1 MNSNKVNEMS
11 ILKTQ
16 IKKSR
21 VNMIII
27 LLFIISSLS
36 IFGKTLVVLNDEFDS
51 DPRNI
56 LKKSQSKIISLEN
69 ISYQAKSFGIGAN
82 SNWPHYEGTISVKK
96 VHFSPNIPALLS
108 IKGKGFIPGNEKP
121 KYFEAV
127 FDGKSVRWR
136 NNENKTITER
146 NFTPNNLSAKDWA
159 EIVGHLGRPFSFLIL
174 WPLIDNQPYM
184 RELTAD
190 LIEFEGSIAV
200 ESELCHILY
209 FEKKDTLRNRT
220 RQWRWFI
227 SKNDWLPRKYES
239 VNYIDKRVSGIQTI
253 ISELFIEQEAKSD
266 FNIKIPSGF
275 KIVQY
280 ESSKK
285 SKNSV
290 EPESKLAVGDMAPD
304 WKAKDSNGNLI
315 SLKDFRGKTVLL
327 DFWALWCTPCKKSMP
342 NIQKLY
348 DKYKDSA
355 FAVVGIHCFPQ
366 PGIGKPMDYIK
377 RMDYTYLQIPDG
389 HEIAELYNV
398 ELLPTYFV
406 IDPEGKI
413 QIIQKGNFE
422 AIESELRN
430 LLSDKKTRSDY
441 SKIMY
446 QLIQDNK
453 FPELEKK
460 ISEFRKQFK
469 PAPDYRQHLYFET
482 LKLAEFYL
490 SSEDHENVVKVVMDE
505 ISTLPFDAPYPSFFL
520 LQYFTNSFLKI
531 YSKAEFCEILD
542 GIKNGLEKNMVS
554 LQKNPS
560 LEDTQIKLLS
570 SYEKIISNFQKILR
584 RLSLEGSEAPNLFFT
599 HFVNTEHNSLDD
611 FQNNVVLLVFW
622 RTNCGPSIAAFP
634 AINSLFSK
642 YQDQG
647 FFPIGVTSFL
657 GLYRDE
663 EISVNDITESE
674 EMGFIEKLLAK
685 YNVKF
690 PVGLLEKSVFN
701 PDYGITSTPT
711 IVLIDQRGY
720 VRYVSKGFSNES
732 LKEIEEQIQKLV
744 VNESY

>member
-1 MNSNKVNEMS
+1 MS

-16 IKKSR
+16 TKKSR

-27 LLFIISSLS
+27 LFFLISSIS
-36 IFGKTLVVLNDEFDS
+36 IFGKTLATLNDESDS
-51 DPRNI
+51 EPRNI
-56 LKKSQSKIISLEN
+56 LEKSQSKIISLEN
-69 ISYQAKSFGIGAN
+69 FTYQAKSFGIGAN
-82 SNWPHYEGTISVKK
+82 SNWPHYEGTISVKRG
-96 VHFSPNIPALLS
+96 HSSPAIPGLLS
-108 IKGKGFIPGNEKP
+108 IKGKGFNPGNEKP
-121 KYFEAV
+121 QYFEAA

-146 NFTPNNLSAKDWA
+146 NFTPNNLSDKDWA
-159 EIVGHLGRPFSFLIL
+159 KIVGHLGRPFSFLIL

-184 RELTAD
+184 DELAAD
-190 LIEFEGSIAV
+190 LIEYEGSIAV
-200 ESELCHILY
+200 ENELCHILY

-253 ISELFIEQEAKSD
+253 ISELLIETEAKSD
-266 FNIKIPSGF
+266 FNITIPPGF
-275 KIVQY
+275 KIIPY
-280 ESSKK
+280 ESAKK
-285 SKNSV
+285 SKNNV
-290 EPESKLAVGDMAPD
+290 ELESKLGVGDMAVD
-304 WKAKDSNGNLI
+304 WKAKDSNDNLI
-315 SLKDFRGKTVLL
+315 SLRDFRGKTVLL

-348 DKYKDSA
+348 DEYKDGA
-355 FAVVGIHCFPQ
+355 FAVIGIHCFPQ

-422 AIESELRN
+422 AIEPELKN
-430 LLSDKKTRSDY
+430 LLSNNKTRSNY

-446 QLIQDNK
+446 KLIEDNK

-460 ISEFRKQFK
+460 LYEFRKQFK
-469 PAPDYRQHLYFET
+469 PTPIFRQHLYFET
-482 LKLAEFYL
+482 LKLAEFYVF
-490 SSEDHENVVKVVMDE
+490 SEDHENVVRIVMDE

-560 LEDTQIKLLS
+560 LEDEQIKLLS
-570 SYEKIISNFQKILR
+570 IYEKIVSNFQKILR
-584 RLSLEGSEAPNLFFT
+584 RLSLVGTEAPDLSFT
-599 HFVNTEHNSLDD
+599 HFVNTEHNSIDD
-611 FQNNVVLLVFW
+611 FQSNVVLLLFW
-622 RTNCGPSIAAFP
+622 RTTCGPSLAAFP
-634 AINSLFSK
+634 AINTLFSK
-642 YQDQG
+642 YRDRE
-647 FFPIGVTSFL
+647 FFTIGVTSFQ
-657 GLYRDE
+657 GQYRDE
-663 EISVNDITESE
+663 EISVNDITKNE
-674 EMGFIEKLLAK
+674 EMEFIEKLLAK

-690 PVGLLEKSVFN
+690 PVGLSEKSVFN

-711 IVLIDQRGY
+711 CVLIDRDGY
-720 VRYVSKGFSNES
+720 VRYVSKGLSNES
-732 LKEIEEQIQKLV
+732 FKEIEEQIQKFV
-744 VNESY
+744 GNES